1 MYIMSKYVYGLV
13 YNSIYVVY
21 IYMDV
26 YSYMCTPILFEF
38 VYGGIFVVFV
48 YAYACMY
55 IHVHI
60 HTHVCT

>member
-1 MYIMSKYVYGLV
+1 
-13 YNSIYVVY
+13 
-21 IYMDV
+21 MDV